1 MMRPMKLGGSE
12 IIFGKGSL
20 AHLETLKAKKA
31 VVVLSSRLFIDNG
44 IMEIVEGH
52 LRKAGVSFSLFIGVE
67 SDPGMETVLRGAE
80 FMRKEQ
86 PDAIIALGGGS
97 VMDAAKAMWIFYEHP
112 EVPSLEFLMDKSRFP
127 KLRNKAIMVCI
138 PTTAGTASEVSRSIV
153 ITEGG
158 IKYGIGNME
167 MVPDI
172 AILDPVVTRSLPPR
186 LTAETGMDAMCHAV
200 EAFVSTRANYLSD
213 ILAKQAVRDIYTYL
227 PLAYKEGGNLEYR
240 EMMLNAS
247 MIAGLAFTNVSLGIT
262 HSLAHAIGSVFK
274 LPHGLA
280 NAVLLPYVAAFNEKS
295 ETAKERYR
303 VLAEGIAESDFVQAL
318 LSLNE
323 KLHLPLSLQE
333 LLGEE
338 EIHEKMDMIIELAA
352 KDGCTK
358 TNPVIPDEEGFR
370 GIILDAFYGKVRK

>member
-1 MMRPMKLGGSE
+1 
-12 IIFGKGSL
+12 
-20 AHLETLKAKKA
+20 
-31 VVVLSSRLFIDNG
+31 
-44 IMEIVEGH
+44 
-52 LRKAGVSFSLFIGVE
+52 
-67 SDPGMETVLRGAE
+67 
-80 FMRKEQ
+80 
-86 PDAIIALGGGS
+86 
-97 VMDAAKAMWIFYEHP
+97 
-112 EVPSLEFLMDKSRFP
+112 MDKSRFP

-262 HSLAHAIGSVFK
+262 HSFAHAIGSVFK

-280 NAVLLPYVAAFNEKS
+280 NAVLLPYVVAFNEKS